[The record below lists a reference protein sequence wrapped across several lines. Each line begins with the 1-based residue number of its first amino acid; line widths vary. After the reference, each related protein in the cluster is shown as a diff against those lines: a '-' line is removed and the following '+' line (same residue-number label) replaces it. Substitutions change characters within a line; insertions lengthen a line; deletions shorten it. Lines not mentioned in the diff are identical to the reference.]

1 MNGAHSPLPAKVLA
15 FSSKHFLGIP
25 TTPFLTCFPWS
36 NSCAEIWTILG
47 IQDQGG
53 VKTRNIHNK
62 KLDSYSNFYILG
74 FFFKEDLERA
84 IIKHT
89 SHTY

>member
-1 MNGAHSPLPAKVLA
+1 M
-15 FSSKHFLGIP
+15 
-25 TTPFLTCFPWS
+25 LTKSNCQDIFP
-36 NSCAEIWTILG
+36 ILG

-74 FFFKEDLERA
+74 FFLKRIWKGQLLNIHPILIKWFK
-84 IIKHT
+84 
-89 SHTY
+89 